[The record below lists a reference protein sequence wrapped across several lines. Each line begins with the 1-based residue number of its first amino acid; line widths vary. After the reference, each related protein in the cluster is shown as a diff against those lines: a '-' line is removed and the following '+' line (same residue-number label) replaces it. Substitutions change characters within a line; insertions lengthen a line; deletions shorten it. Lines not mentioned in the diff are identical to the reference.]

1 MKSKFAYL
9 ASAGGMIALAMASPA
24 FAQSRV
30 ISSPNTTTA
39 PGAQS
44 VTLNGTTF
52 VNQGV
57 VGVGRLDSATRDFRG
72 ETLGSFSGMALDLQN
87 WRRNADGSYTG
98 VLWTLPDRG
107 PNGVGPFSG
116 TTDYRNRVHISR
128 LSFTPNVSTTV
139 LPQSPA
145 SQNQLTITPTG
156 GFLLTDS
163 TGLNFTG
170 KDAESNVINRNG
182 ILLPSPAAGE
192 GAGRISLDSEAIA
205 FRRDGSFYI
214 SDEYAA
220 NIYYFDRNGRQ
231 LGTINP
237 IPAILPRNASGAVDF
252 NGGVTPVSGRRN
264 NQGLEAV
271 GVTPKGNRLVTVLQS
286 ATAQDTNGSNQQTRN
301 NTRILVYD
309 IGTNATPT
317 NPIGHFVLQL
327 PVFNSTGTGTPNRTA
342 AQSELLALN
351 DNQFLILSRDGN
363 GRGSGSSAAIAF
375 KSILLVDTTGATN
388 LAGTQFET
396 STTPIATNGALVPG
410 IVPVAQVEV
419 VNLLNTVQLNR
430 FGLNLATNPS
440 NTTSL
445 SEKFEAL
452 GLAPVLEEGAPQDF
466 FLFVGNDND
475 FITQTGFINGQPFDA
490 SLSGAGGTGGSDNL
504 ILVYRLSL
512 PTYVDPLALES
523 LEIGA
528 PQLLVAQRTAATRLG
543 EIGAEHALNWL
554 SSLRTTSER
563 GYGEGLRIWMKG
575 GFSRAQGYATGISNY
590 RGDGLGLT
598 GGIDYGSGPV
608 RIGVNFG
615 WQEIKGG
622 FGRATALDGNANSVG
637 IYAGYGSKSGLYAQ
651 AAFNKTIKLEFDN
664 IVRPAAYG
672 LTARGSNEGSSSTA
686 SGEIGWQLPVGKFHI
701 GPFAL
706 FDYSRT
712 DVNGFTETGA
722 SLGNIRYNNL
732 TYNRLRAT
740 AGGEVRGKVGNHVFP
755 VLRVGY
761 SFEKETGDETA
772 LASLASAQHV
782 NGTATLVLPNSER
795 NSIVANGRIDG
806 VIGNIVA
813 SFGAE
818 GRFGRGADEARVNV
832 GFGIKF

>member
-1 MKSKFAYL
+1 MKPNFAYL
-9 ASAGGMIALAMASPA
+9 ASAGSMIALALASPA
-24 FAQSRV
+24 FGQSRV
-30 ISSPNTTTA
+30 IASPNTTTA

-72 ETLGSFSGMALDLQN
+72 ETLGSFSGMALDLRN

-107 PNGVGPFSG
+107 PNSVGPFAG
-116 TTDYRNRVHISR
+116 TTDYRNRVHISN

-156 GFLLTDS
+156 GFLLNDS

-170 KDAESNVINRNG
+170 RDPESNVINRNG

-214 SDEYAA
+214 ADEYGA
-220 NIYYFDRNGRQ
+220 NIYYFSATGRQ

-237 IPAILPRNASGAVDF
+237 IPAILPRNATGTVDF
-252 NGGVTPVSGRRN
+252 NSSVAPVTGRRN

-271 GVTPKGNRLVTVLQS
+271 GVTPRGNRLVTVLQS
-286 ATAQDTNGSNQQTRN
+286 ATVQDTNGTNQQTRN

-327 PVFNSTGTGTPNRTA
+327 PVFNSTGTGSPNRTA

-363 GRGSGSSAAIAF
+363 GRGSGSTAPIVF

-396 STTPIATNGALVPG
+396 GVTPIANNGTLVSG

-430 FGLNLATNPS
+430 FGLNLSTNPS
-440 NTTSL
+440 NTTSF

-475 FITQTGFINGQPFDA
+475 FQTQTGFVNGQPFDA
-490 SLSGAGGTGGSDNL
+490 SLSGAGGTGGNDNL

-523 LEIGA
+523 LETGA
-528 PQLLVAQRTAATRLG
+528 PRLLVAGRTAATRLG

-554 SSLRTTSER
+554 SSLRTTSES
-563 GYGEGLRIWMKG
+563 GYGEGLRLWLRG
-575 GFSRAQGYATGISNY
+575 GFSRAQGYARGISNY

-598 GGIDYGSGPV
+598 GGIDYGSGPF
-608 RIGVNFG
+608 RLGVSFG
-615 WQEIKGG
+615 WQEVNGG
-622 FGRATALDGNANSVG
+622 FGLGSALDGSANSVG

-664 IVRPAAYG
+664 IVRPAAYS
-672 LTARGSNEGSSSTA
+672 LTARGSTDGSSSTA
-686 SGEIGWQLPVGKFHI
+686 SGEIGWSVPVGKFHI

-712 DVNGFTETGA
+712 DLNGFTETGA
-722 SLGNIRYNNL
+722 SLGNVRYNTL
-732 TYNRLRAT
+732 AYNRLRAT
-740 AGGEVRGKVGNHVFP
+740 AGGEVRGKLGQYLFP
-755 VLRVGY
+755 SLRVGY
-761 SFEKETGDETA
+761 SFEKETGDTRA
-772 LASLASAQHV
+772 SASLASAQHV
-782 NGTATLVLPNSER
+782 NGTALLVLPNSER
-795 NSIVANGRIDG
+795 NSVTASGRIDG
-806 VIGNIVA
+806 IVGNLIA
-813 SFGAE
+813 SIGAE

-832 GFGIKF
+832 GVGIKF